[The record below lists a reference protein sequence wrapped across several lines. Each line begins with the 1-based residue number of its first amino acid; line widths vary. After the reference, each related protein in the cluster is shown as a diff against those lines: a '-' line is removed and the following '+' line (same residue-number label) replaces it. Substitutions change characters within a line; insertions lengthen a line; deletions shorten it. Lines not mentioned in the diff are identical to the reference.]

1 MKSNGPRKKP
11 ASQKDE
17 TPKVSGVLGLGLDAT
32 DGHKRL
38 TRGKDFLL
46 AGGSEE
52 THSRMQETMIK
63 VTEKLGDRGKRIR
76 DASPEELRD
85 IIGEASS

>member
-1 MKSNGPRKKP
+1 MRSNQPKEKP
-11 ASQKDE
+11 QSA
-17 TPKVSGVLGLGLDAT
+17 VLGVGLDNE

-52 THSRMQETMIK
+52 THAKMQETMIK
-63 VTEKLGDRGKRIR
+63 VTEKLADRGKRIR
-76 DASPEELRD
+76 NASPGELSD
-85 IIGEASS
+85 LIGEAAGD

>member
-1 MKSNGPRKKP
+1 M
-11 ASQKDE
+11 
-17 TPKVSGVLGLGLDAT
+17 PKNRLPEEKRESAVLGLGLDAS

-38 TRGKDFLL
+38 TRGEGFVL

-63 VTEKLGDRGKRIR
+63 VTEKLADRGKRVR
-76 DASPEELRD
+76 DASPRELRD
-85 IIGEASS
+85 LIGEASDS

>member
-1 MKSNGPRKKP
+1 MTGNRGGDSAGRRV
-11 ASQKDE
+11 A
-17 TPKVSGVLGLGLDAT
+17 GVLGLGLDAT

-52 THSRMQETMIK
+52 THARMQETLIK
-63 VTEKLGDRGKRIR
+63 VTERLGERGRRIR

-85 IIGEASS
+85 LLRDASE

>member
-1 MKSNGPRKKP
+1 MKSNQPKK
-11 ASQKDE
+11 QK
-17 TPKVSGVLGLGLDAT
+17 SAVLGLAFDNH

-52 THSRMQETMIK
+52 THGRMQETVIK
-63 VTEKLGDRGKRIR
+63 VGERLEQRGKRIA
-76 DASPEELRD
+76 DASVSELRD
-85 IIGEASS
+85 VFHDVQATS

>member
-1 MKSNGPRKKP
+1 MKSNSPRKKP
-11 ASQKDE
+11 ANQKDE
-17 TPKVSGVLGLGLDAT
+17 TPKVSGVLGIGLDAT

-52 THSRMQETMIK
+52 THSKMQETMIK

-85 IIGEASS
+85 IIGEATN

>member
-1 MKSNGPRKKP
+1 MMSNSPRKK
-11 ASQKDE
+11 KDK
-17 TPKVSGVLGLGLDAT
+17 TPKVSGVLGLGLDAS

-38 TRGKDFLL
+38 TRGQDFLL

-85 IIGEASS
+85 IIGEASN

>member
-1 MKSNGPRKKP
+1 MKSNGPLKKP
-11 ASQKDE
+11 FTKDD
-17 TPKVSGVLGLGLDAT
+17 TPKVSGVLGVGLDAT

-38 TRGKDFLL
+38 TRGRDFLL

-76 DASPEELRD
+76 DASPAELRD
-85 IIGEASS
+85 LIGEASS